1 VTSHILQRLWGAT
14 VVLLGVSIF
23 VFSILHLIPGDVAA
37 LLAARSFAGVSPEYT
52 MRIRR
57 ELGLDDPL
65 WIQYWTFLK
74 KALVGDLG
82 RSFYTSHPVTSSIVE
97 QLPATLRLTA
107 VSLAIATGLGLG
119 LGIVSAVYHN
129 RLVDRL
135 AMVFS
140 LGGLSIPIPWSGLML
155 IYVFS
160 VQLNWFP
167 ITAGH
172 GWKTIVL
179 PAVVLGYDAAAF
191 VTRMVRTS
199 VLETLRQDFVRTA
212 RAKGLRQSLVIG
224 RHVLKPAMIPTITL
238 IGLLV
243 GRLLGG
249 AVVVETVFARQGVGR
264 LALDAIQYK
273 DYFLVQGIVLW
284 AAVIYVLLNLIVDL
298 SYTWLDPRIRYD

>member
-1 VTSHILQRLWGAT
+1 MAPYIVQRLLAAIL
-14 VVLLGVSIF
+14 VLLGVSVF

-52 MRIRR
+52 ARIRHQ
-57 ELGLDDPL
+57 LGLDHPL
-65 WIQYWTFLK
+65 WIQYWDFLR

-82 RSFYTSHPVTSSIVE
+82 RSFYTNHPVAKSIIE
-97 QLPATLRLTA
+97 QFPATLQLTA
-107 VSLAIATGLGLG
+107 AALAIGVGLGLA
-119 LGIVSAVYHN
+119 LGVVSAIQQNTVIDN
-129 RLVDRL
+129 L

-140 LGGLSIPIPWSGLML
+140 LGGLSIPIFWSGLML
-155 IYVFS
+155 IYLFS

-167 ITAGH
+167 ITSEH
-172 GWKTIVL
+172 GWKTLVL
-179 PAVVLGYDAAAF
+179 PATVLGYDAAAF

-199 VLETLRQDFVRTA
+199 VLEILRQDFVRTA
-212 RAKGLRQSLVIG
+212 RAKGLGQPRVIF

-238 IGLLV
+238 VGLLT

-273 DYFLVQGIVLW
+273 DYFLVQGIVLL
-284 AAVIYVLLNLIVDL
+284 AAVIYVALNLLVDV
-298 SYTWLDPRIRYD
+298 SYTWLDPRIRYQ